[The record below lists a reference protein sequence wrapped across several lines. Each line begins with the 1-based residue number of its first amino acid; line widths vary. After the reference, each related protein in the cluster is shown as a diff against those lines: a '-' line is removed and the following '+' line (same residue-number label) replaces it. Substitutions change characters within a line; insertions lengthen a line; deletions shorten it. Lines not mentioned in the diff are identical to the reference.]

1 MKSVISFRLPRMCED
16 LVLGH
21 ARHSLHPDA
30 VVGNAWHRLFEWYTD
45 NQRARSFSSFARS
58 FMFTGPQGFVSG
70 NLIRDR
76 TADQIEESRDWTLL
90 YDLETIAPLAE
101 SDLAKANNGPG
112 STLLITSLLWQKTR
126 PSLSIALA
134 EAALGHL
141 ARWFE
146 GNLINSVC
154 FCLPTSVGR
163 VIQPALEALDSSAY
177 RLTNFGSELTFCR
190 ITYPCERA
198 GIGPSWFPRLLAR
211 WPDPGLRLSKTD
223 ILIGRTFHEY
233 EFDIWAAI
241 QGSMPSWTVPREGNL
256 YFDDD
261 KKRSSSAN
269 QWRTRVGLDLRV
281 NPEGNQRADTMKL
294 IAEEFRSNPRLLTIS

>member
-1 MKSVISFRLPRMCED
+1 
-16 LVLGH
+16 
-21 ARHSLHPDA
+21 
-30 VVGNAWHRLFEWYTD
+30 
-45 NQRARSFSSFARS
+45 
-58 FMFTGPQGFVSG
+58 MFTGPQGFVSG